1 MIGWTGSCDE
11 TWPRR
16 RQLLAFRRVH
26 GVEPTNNTTDQA
38 LRPAVIYEKL
48 SFGTQSRSRTRYL
61 ERLLTLS
68 QTYRTAGP
76 QCLRVAG
83 GRNAGQVQRGC
94 ASSLR
99 PATWGRASHLE
110 SQNVPLLV
118 TGPKQPIQINTSF
131 QHRRVTGY
139 LFSLTRWKSCT
150 IVKHKNRSTHS
161 STDSSEPGYNYNSTP
176 SRSPGPA

>member
-26 GVEPTNNTTDQA
+26 GVEPTNNTTGRA

-68 QTYRTAGP
+68 RTYRT
-76 QCLRVAG
+76 QD
-83 GRNAGQVQRGC
+83 RNAF
-94 ASSLR
+94 
-99 PATWGRASHLE
+99 E
-110 SQNVPLLV
+110 
-118 TGPKQPIQINTSF
+118 
-131 QHRRVTGY
+131 
-139 LFSLTRWKSCT
+139 
-150 IVKHKNRSTHS
+150 
-161 STDSSEPGYNYNSTP
+161 
-176 SRSPGPA
+176 